1 MAREGPSGPGG
12 ETALWVPPNHAFLLR
27 GSIGTALASRS
38 MKVPEHLQPL
48 VEHGLVDE
56 VVRPLMSGKEASLFI
71 VRANGET
78 CVAKVYKAATERSF
92 RQRSIY
98 AEGRKVRN
106 SRQQR
111 AMDKGTRFGKQ
122 ANEEAWHNAEVD
134 ALHRLVTAGVR
145 VPLPGLYSD
154 GVLLMELIVD
164 EDDQPA
170 PRLADRRL
178 DADQARAIF
187 HNLLRQVVRMLCA
200 GLVHGDLSECNV
212 LLAWN
217 GPVII
222 DFPQAFDA
230 ARNTNASRLFIRD
243 VDNLTRY
250 LGRFAP
256 ELLGTRYGR
265 EIWALYER
273 AELAVDTPLTGRVRE
288 SERKADVAA
297 VLDEVNIV
305 AREAALRRLSGI
317 KRAEKLAEEKAAAA
331 QRAAKKAAPQKPQK
345 PQQQQKQ
352 QTSENGGQGRR
363 RRRRRRR

>member
-1 MAREGPSGPGG
+1 
-12 ETALWVPPNHAFLLR
+12 
-27 GSIGTALASRS
+27 
-38 MKVPEHLQPL
+38 MKVPERLEPL

-71 VRANGET
+71 VQSNGQT
-78 CVAKVYKAATERSF
+78 CVAKVYKHANDRSF

-111 AMDKGTRFGKQ
+111 AMDKGSRFGKQ

-134 ALHRLVTAGVR
+134 ALHRLRAAGVR
-145 VPLPGLYSD
+145 VPQPRLYSD

-164 EDDQPA
+164 SDGQPA

-178 DADQARAIF
+178 DAHQARAIF
-187 HNLLRQVVRMLCA
+187 HDLLGQVVRMLCA

-212 LLAWN
+212 LLAGN

-222 DFPQAFDA
+222 DFPQTFDA
-230 ARNTNASRLFIRD
+230 ARNTNAARLFIRD

-250 LGRFAP
+250 LSRFAP
-256 ELLGTRYGR
+256 ELEETRYGR
-265 EIWALYER
+265 EVWALYER
-273 AELAVDTPLTGRVRE
+273 AELFVDTPLTGRVRD
-288 SERKADVAA
+288 SDKKANVAA

-305 AREAALRRLSGI
+305 AREAALRRLSEI
-317 KRAEKLAEEKAAAA
+317 KRAEREAQAAAA
-331 QRAAKKAAPQKPQK
+331 RVAKPSPQRHPAQKHPPQKHPAEK
-345 PQQQQKQ
+345 HPAEKK
-352 QTSENGGQGRR
+352 TRSRR
-363 RRRRRRR
+363 RRRRR

>member
-1 MAREGPSGPGG
+1 
-12 ETALWVPPNHAFLLR
+12 
-27 GSIGTALASRS
+27 
-38 MKVPEHLQPL
+38 MKVPEALQPL

-56 VVRPLMSGKEASLFI
+56 VVRPLMSGKEAALFI
-71 VRANGET
+71 VRANGER

-92 RQRSIY
+92 RQRSVY

-134 ALHRLVTAGVR
+134 ALHRLTAAGVR

-154 GVLLMELIVD
+154 GVLLMQLIVD
-164 EDDQPA
+164 DEDEPA
-170 PRLADRRL
+170 PRLADRRF
-178 DADQARAIF
+178 DASQARAIF
-187 HNLLRQVVRMLCA
+187 HDLLQQVVRMLLA

-212 LLAWN
+212 LLAGN

-250 LGRFAP
+250 LSRFAP
-256 ELLGTRYGR
+256 ELAATRYGR

-273 AELAVDTPLTGRVRE
+273 AELFVDTPLTGKVRE
-288 SERKADVAA
+288 PERKANVAA

-305 AREAALRRLSGI
+305 AREAALRRLSEI
-317 KRAEKLAEEKAAAA
+317 KRAERQAQQKAEAA
-331 QRAAKKAAPQKPQK
+331 QRAVKPPPPKRAPEGAKP
-345 PQQQQKQ
+345 
-352 QTSENGGQGRR
+352 GRR
-363 RRRRRRR
+363 RRRRRR